1 MSSCSEDFWSCTL
14 RRLTR
19 LRELR
24 TAEWLVLCQLVPA
37 AAVALIASRHTRL
50 ERLVERIGEQAS
62 AMRSVRFPW
71 FYDRLTDAEVYRLAD
86 WATRLTAGDQ
96 RCLQRSLVMHWLLS
110 RHGASPTLEVGV
122 ALRDGQLLSHA
133 WVTVGGDPVGETA
146 LALAPFRTILRLGV
160 K

>member
-1 MSSCSEDFWSCTL
+1 MSSCSDDFWSCTL
-14 RRLTR
+14 RRLLR

-24 TAEWLVLCQLVPA
+24 TAEWLVLFQLVPA
-37 AAVALIASRHTRL
+37 AAVVLIASRHIRL
-50 ERLVERIGEQAS
+50 ERLGEHAS
-62 AMRSVRFPW
+62 AMRSFPFPW

-110 RHGASPTLEVGV
+110 RRGAAPVLEVGV

-146 LALAPFRTILRLGV
+146 LTLAPFRTILRLGV
-160 K
+160 R